1 MENSKYQR
9 WLLPLKIIVIYA
21 IVGALWILLS
31 DQVLLYLVADHELI
45 LKFSVYKGWAYVA
58 ITSLLLYLLM
68 AKDVGAIIG
77 LNRALQEKNQALA
90 DSNRELQALYQQL
103 YATEAA
109 LHENYDELT
118 LYKEQLEAQTERY
131 RLVIRASQEGFWDY
145 QAACPVL
152 DISPKA
158 REIMGLGEGNIHL
171 EDMLAH
177 IYPDDLELF
186 KSILAS
192 EHPDHIDGGIT
203 DIRILQP
210 SGASRWSRIK
220 WVISKD
226 VDGHPTRYTGAIE
239 DIHDAFLMTEKIK
252 HLAFHDAA
260 TGFFN
265 RDYLLEH
272 LKARLNQQA
281 QEVVVVVIA
290 VAEFERITS
299 LYGKNH
305 AEIIHFQSGV
315 AIRSAFGDEVIF
327 GMLDQG
333 KFCVI
338 IANQPSTQTVTGYLQ
353 DALIKLNQHQEQ
365 ALGYQE
371 LELHIAYAVGG
382 CIASD
387 GADAAEVLQNSEHA
401 CDHAKEIQ
409 NYHDLQWYTHEMSDS
424 KAYRRLIESA
434 LKRALENGEMYL
446 VYQPQHRS
454 LEPGDIVGF
463 EALLRWLHPQMG
475 FVRPDV
481 FIPIAEEI
489 LAIEAIG
496 RFVIQSACSF
506 ASELSRAGYSS
517 FNLAINAS
525 VIELAQSDYVDFL
538 LDTIIAHGISP
549 ARIVIEITETS
560 VSKFVDTVREHVL
573 RLNAAGIQVHLDD
586 FGTGYSSLNQVGTL
600 PLSVIKIDRSFV
612 STLTTDPKMHHL
624 TSLIIRMGH
633 VLGLEVIAEG
643 VETLEQYEAL
653 KAFKCDLYQ
662 GYLFNKP
669 VPKSEVL
676 QLLSAS
682 INRA

>member
-21 IVGALWILLS
+21 LVGALWILLS
-31 DQVLLYLVADHELI
+31 DQVLLYLVADRELI

-68 AKDVGAIIG
+68 AKDMGAIIG
-77 LNRALQEKNQALA
+77 LNRALKDKNQALA

-103 YATEAA
+103 YATEAT

-145 QAACPVL
+145 QSTCPLL
-152 DISPKA
+152 DVSPKA
-158 REIMGLGEGNIHL
+158 RDIMGLGEGNIHI

-177 IYPDDLELF
+177 IYPDDLDLF
-186 KSILAS
+186 KAIISS
-192 EHPDHIDGGIT
+192 DHPDHIDGGIT

-220 WVISKD
+220 WVVSKD
-226 VDGHPTRYTGAIE
+226 LEGRPTRYTGAIE

-272 LKARLNQQA
+272 LKSSLHQQDSK
-281 QEVVVVVIA
+281 VVVVVIA

-315 AIRSAFGDEVIF
+315 AIRSAFGDEAIF

-338 IANQPSTQTVTGYLQ
+338 LATQSGDQMATSYLE
-353 DALIKLNQHQEQ
+353 DAIINLNQHQEQ

-382 CIASD
+382 AVTAE
-387 GADAAEVLQNSEHA
+387 GVDATELLQNAEHA
-401 CDHAKEIQ
+401 CDHAKEIH
-409 NYHDLQWYTHEMSDS
+409 NFHNLQWYTHEMRDS
-424 KAYRRLIESA
+424 KAYRRVIEGA
-434 LKRALENGEMYL
+434 LKRALENGEMFL

-454 LEPGDIVGF
+454 LEASDIVGF
-463 EALLRWLHPQMG
+463 EALLRWQHPQLG

-506 ASELSRAGYSS
+506 ASELSQAGYSH

-525 VIELAQSDYVDFL
+525 VIELVQVDYVDYL
-538 LDTIIAHGISP
+538 LETIHAHGISP
-549 ARIVIEITETS
+549 QRIIIEITETS

-573 RLNAAGIQVHLDD
+573 RLNAAGIKVHLDD

-612 STLTTDPKMHHL
+612 STLTSDPKMHHL

-653 KAFKCDLYQ
+653 KAFNCDLYQ